1 MYFVCVISEL
11 IVPIQGAA
19 LTMPIF
25 MRGAAR
31 EGREEG
37 EKRLCNIKC
46 HHTSRETNNHS
57 NNVPCVSYGFG
68 KAVSRVRST
77 TIGQSCNAMHVRK
90 TGGGDLNRKGKS
102 EGKSYSNPAT
112 DQSITSTNKPT
123 KKKNRNALAHLAFL
137 PLASFGEPGV
147 GHRAR
152 HTTWGTRCVDFH
164 FEIASLHR
172 ARPAASIACFTPLR
186 R

>member
-1 MYFVCVISEL
+1 MMTMMMMMREFVYFVCVISEL

-31 EGREEG
+31 EGREER

-77 TIGQSCNAMHVRK
+77 TIRQSCNAMHV
-90 TGGGDLNRKGKS
+90 RKGKS
-102 EGKSYSNPAT
+102 EGKSYSNPTT
-112 DQSITSTNKPT
+112 DTRASHRPTNPQR
-123 KKKNRNALAHLAFL
+123 KKNEMRW
-137 PLASFGEPGV
+137 PIWPASFGEPGV

-152 HTTWGTRCVDFH
+152 HTTWGTR
-164 FEIASLHR
+164 
-172 ARPAASIACFTPLR
+172 AASISISR
-186 R
+186 